1 MRLGIELAV
10 GVIDAVVGCSCCCC
24 CLDCRNEAASDEEQS
39 KEEPTYRRPRNAA
52 GSGRNAY
59 HLSVRCSVIECHKDC
74 TLSPWPGARW
84 RAIPAMADLN
94 FGQAALSGRLRIRVV
109 EAQEMPQTDFDCRLC
124 GLGGDRVT

>member
-39 KEEPTYRRPRNAA
+39 EEEPTYRRPRNAA

-59 HLSVRCSVIECHKDC
+59 HLTVRCSVIECHKDC
-74 TLSPWPGARW
+74 TSSPPLPLRCALAGDS
-84 RAIPAMADLN
+84 ILAMAE
-94 FGQAALSGRLRIRVV
+94 GRF
-109 EAQEMPQTDFDCRLC
+109 EF
-124 GLGGDRVT
+124 